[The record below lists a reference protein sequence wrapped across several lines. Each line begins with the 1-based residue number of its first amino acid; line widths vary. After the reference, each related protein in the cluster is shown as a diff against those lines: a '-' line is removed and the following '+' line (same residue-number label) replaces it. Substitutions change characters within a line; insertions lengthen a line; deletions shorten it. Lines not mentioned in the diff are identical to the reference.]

1 MRYDIVV
8 VQVKQFYILVSIDR
22 LDSAHFASQQ
32 RGDPDFTEAEKTRMA
47 EALLAKSPA
56 AFLARFGKS
65 LAQSHL
71 AFFEQHLANG
81 DQEVQ
86 LNKALI
92 CLVRNEM

>member
-1 MRYDIVV
+1 MN
-8 VQVKQFYILVSIDR
+8 QFYIHISIVR

-32 RGDPDFTEAEKTRMA
+32 RGDPDFTDAEKRRMA

-71 AFFEQHLANG
+71 AFFEEQLSNG

-86 LNKALI
+86 LNKF
-92 CLVRNEM
+92 

>member
-1 MRYDIVV
+1 M
-8 VQVKQFYILVSIDR
+8 KQFYILVSSIDR

-71 AFFEQHLANG
+71 AFFEKHLSNG

-86 LNKALI
+86 SNKALI
-92 CLVRNEM
+92 CLVNNEM

>member
-1 MRYDIVV
+1 
-8 VQVKQFYILVSIDR
+8 
-22 LDSAHFASQQ
+22 
-32 RGDPDFTEAEKTRMA
+32 MA

-86 LNKALI
+86 SSKAVI
-92 CLVRNEM
+92 CLVHNEM